1 MAVLTGYSDS
11 WVLFTNWDS
20 GFSLKWMSE
29 WLLLNAKLGTYL
41 ALYWRKQ
48 VTFWRD
54 DDEESFVLS
63 KIVLVSASSMKQ

>member
-29 WLLLNAKLGTYL
+29 WLLLNAKLGIYL

-63 KIVLVSASSMKQ
+63 KIVRVSASSMKQ

>member
-29 WLLLNAKLGTYL
+29 WLLLNAKLEIYL

-54 DDEESFVLS
+54 DDEESFVLG